1 MAKRARGMHRLSP
14 REVNTLPDGMRADG
28 GGLYL
33 QVTGNGRGR
42 SWIFRYHVEG
52 RGDRNMGLGPTHT
65 VGLAE
70 AREKARLAR
79 LARLEGD
86 DPLELR
92 EKARL
97 ERKLEAAKEVTFE
110 ACVEGWMASRTWSPH
125 WAGVT
130 RSMLRRF
137 AYPGLGKLPIQQ
149 LDMER
154 SGSAVSLVQKVLEPL
169 WLTKTPT
176 AKYLQQSI
184 EGVLNWAIAK
194 QYISGG
200 NAASLKGPL
209 GQLLQPLK
217 QILVHEHY
225 EALPY
230 KEVGAFMAQLRSFE
244 DLKKIRKDFIQ
255 GEVGAATLRQ
265 RRYKERHHPRI
276 TNNTSAAEKAALEF
290 LVLTAVRK
298 GQVLKMRWE
307 DVDRVERI
315 WVCEHHKTKKKT
327 GNDYVVPLS
336 DQAMAVLDAMQE
348 LQEASGIESEY
359 VFLGRFKKPIGHNTL
374 NDLLARMPGRE
385 NITPHGFRTA
395 FGDWSVE
402 HGHDE
407 RDSEMAL
414 GHVVGNGVRNIYKRN
429 AKRIEPRRL
438 MMQAWADYCHRTE
451 PLPAEVIPI
460 RRAKSE
466 ENAA

>member
-1 MAKRARGMHRLSP
+1 MARGMHRLSP
-14 REVNTLPDGMRADG
+14 REVNTLPDGRHADG
-28 GGLYL
+28 NGLYL
-33 QVTGNGRGR
+33 QVTGGGSGR

-65 VGLAE
+65 VGIAE

-97 ERKLEAAKEVTFE
+97 ARKLEAAKEVTFE
-110 ACVEGWMASRTWSPH
+110 ACVDGWMATKTWTPH

-130 RSMLRRF
+130 RSRLRRF
-137 AYPGLGKLPIQQ
+137 AYPRLELGKIPIQK
-149 LDMER
+149 LRMPE
-154 SGSAVSLVQKVLEPL
+154 GVSLVHKVLEAL
-169 WLTKTPT
+169 WLTKTNT
-176 AKYLQQSI
+176 AKALQENI

-194 QYISGG
+194 QYISGD

-209 GQLLQPLK
+209 GTLLAPLK
-217 QILVHEHY
+217 EILVHEHH

-230 KEVGAFMAQLRSFE
+230 KEVGAFMAHLRAFE
-244 DLKKIRKDFIQ
+244 DIRKVRKDFKQ
-255 GEVGAATLRQ
+255 GEVGAATLAA
-265 RRYKERHHPRI
+265 RRWRERNHPAR
-276 TNNTSAAEKAALEF
+276 THLTSVAEKAALEF

-307 DVDRVERI
+307 DVDRDERI

-327 GNDYVVPLS
+327 GEDYVIPLS
-336 DQAMAVLDAMQE
+336 DQAMAVLDAMRG
-348 LQEASGIESEY
+348 LQKASGIESQY
-359 VFLGRFKKPIGHNTL
+359 VFLGRFKKPISHNTL
-374 NDLLARMPGRE
+374 NDLLARMPGCE
-385 NITPHGFRTA
+385 KITLHGFRTS